1 MLLTSIE
8 FNALCEDATVYLDTN
23 VFIYAH
29 EQPELVEKI
38 ANLTTAGT
46 AFATISSVEYEF
58 TRGAQSLL
66 EIKTRK
72 QFLRGLV
79 CRVIPVGPLLESDT
93 NDAFSAAMSLNVNR
107 KNSQYTDFL
116 LAIVLHKYS
125 VNDLERQFI
134 LTADVPAFPPQMFN
148 VEGVL
153 SLRLENTSIVH
164 LNLISLDKDKYLSII
179 NKIVTTNKG
188 A

>member
-8 FNALCEDATVYLDTN
+8 FDTLCKDATIYLDTN

-38 ANLTTAGT
+38 AILSSRGT
-46 AFATISSVEYEF
+46 AFATVSSVEYEF
-58 TRGAQSLL
+58 TRGSQSLL

-79 CRVIPVGPLLESDT
+79 ERVISIGPLLESDK
-93 NDAFSAAMSLNVNR
+93 NDVFSAAMSLNVNR

-116 LAIVLHKYS
+116 LATVLHKFS

-134 LTADVPAFPPQMFN
+134 LTADIPAFPPQMFN
-148 VEGVL
+148 IEGIL
-153 SLRLENTSIVH
+153 SLRLDNTSLVH
-164 LNLISLDKDKYLSII
+164 LNLISLDKDKYASII
-179 NKIVTTNKG
+179 SKIAST
-188 A
+188 